1 MVKFMKKIPAGNLLV
16 PMFISALINTLWPN
30 LFDIGG
36 FTEALF
42 GGSGVTFIVA
52 LLTFISATLLDVA
65 MIKDIMKKQ
74 GLLILLKLVIAFGV
88 GFLLINN
95 VGTGT
100 VLGVSALV
108 VVVALTSTNPAMYL
122 ALVNDYGTKTDA
134 GAFGLL
140 GIVSTPVIPVLIF
153 AASLGGE
160 VDWLSLFSTILPIVL
175 GLLLGNL
182 DPDFRDLTQPALGI
196 LMPFLGWGLGAS
208 MNLLE
213 ALRGGLG
220 GIIVV
225 VIYLL
230 LILIPLYLFET
241 RVLKSP
247 GGSAVGMSSL
257 AGVSLAAPA
266 AVAQLYP
273 QFAEFVPNAV
283 AQLSFGVVITS
294 ILIPILVREIV
305 KRSDQKIFEK

>member
-16 PMFISALINTLWPN
+16 PMFISAMINTLWPN

-65 MIKDIMKKQ
+65 MIKEVMKKQ
-74 GLLILLKLVIAFGV
+74 GVLLLLKLVIAFGV

-95 VGTGT
+95 IGTGS
-100 VLGVSALV
+100 VLGVSALAII
-108 VVVALTSTNPAMYL
+108 VALTSTNPAMYL
-122 ALVNDYGTKTDA
+122 ALVNDYGAKSDA

-140 GIVSTPVIPVLIF
+140 GIIATPVTPVLIF

-160 VDWLSLFSTILPIVL
+160 VDWLSLFATLLPIVV

-182 DPDFRDLTQPALGI
+182 DPAFRDLTQPALGI

-208 MNLLE
+208 MNLMD
-213 ALRGGLG
+213 ALRGGIG
-220 GIIVV
+220 GIVV
-225 VIYLL
+225 VVVYLL
-230 LILIPLYLFET
+230 LILVPLYLFET
-241 RVLKSP
+241 KVLKSS
-247 GGSAVGMSSL
+247 GGSAVGMSSI

-266 AVAQLYP
+266 AVGQLYP
-273 QFAEFVPNAV
+273 QFAEFVPNTV

-294 ILIPILVREIV
+294 ILIPIIVREIV
-305 KRSDQKIFEK
+305 KRRDKKIFE